1 MLRKAAICLAALAGF
16 AATAATPGKWVSL
29 KEGGTCT
36 QVILPTAEMPTMVGL
51 SGNGSPMVM
60 VTFASKA
67 MPQLGPGA
75 YQGLMRFD
83 SGEAKS
89 PAAVQRPDKEMV
101 VVAMMMPAEQLDA
114 LAGSANIHVRLD
126 GRRLTD
132 AAPPGRV
139 QAVADLRKC
148 MAGLPAKPAA
158 GNAAAAN
165 ARPAPPPGRSTD
177 EALAAALAA
186 GNRAAGS
193 APPPARTAQGA
204 AQGAAPG
211 AFPQGQADTMLMMMR
226 MNNRLMNNGG
236 NMADPS
242 MGAVMHGLEY

>member
-1 MLRKAAICLAALAGF
+1 MPKIAAICIAGF
-16 AATAATPGKWVSL
+16 ATVAGCAAHAATPGKWVAVN
-29 KEGGTCT
+29 EGGTCM
-36 QVILPTAEMPTMVGL
+36 QMIQPTAGMPMMVGL

-60 VTFASKA
+60 VTLASKT

-83 SGEAKS
+83 SGETES
-89 PAAVQRPDKEMV
+89 LAAVQRPDKEMV
-101 VVAMMMPAEQLDA
+101 VVAMMIPAGHLDA
-114 LAGSANIHVRLD
+114 LALFVIIHVRLD

-132 AAPPGRV
+132 VAPPGRV

-148 MAGLPAKPAA
+148 LARLPARPAA
-158 GNAAAAN
+158 GKAATP
-165 ARPAPPPGRSTD
+165 ARPAPPPGGRSTD
-177 EALAAALAA
+177 AALAAALAA
-186 GNRAAGS
+186 GNRAAGQS
-193 APPPARTAQGA
+193 PPRPAQGA
-204 AQGAAPG
+204 GPG

-242 MGAVMHGLEY
+242 MGAVMQGLEY